1 MRYYHNQETIITG
14 AIMNRNQ
21 RAKKILE
28 HLSNQGFCKVEELEH
43 ILNTS
48 VPTIYRDLNDLA
60 ARNLIVKVHG
70 GIELPHGNLT
80 LDESV
85 NSRHLLRLAKNRLGK
100 EQIAAKAISLVK
112 DDDVIF
118 ADSST
123 TVYYFIRKLLDNHA
137 MYSNLTIVTNS
148 GAIIRELSD
157 PPPSITLI
165 ALGGVYNTKLNSF
178 LGRIA
183 FNAVKQLH
191 ISKAFISAAAVSTT
205 EAYTFHESHA
215 EFLEQVTG
223 HADRSWLLVDHL
235 KFETKAVFPI
245 RRTADFTG
253 VISDNELSEKIV
265 AKYLAAGI
273 NLIL

>member
-1 MRYYHNQETIITG
+1 
-14 AIMNRNQ
+14 MNRNQ

-28 HLSNQGFCKVEELEH
+28 HLQECGFCKVEDLEN
-43 ILNTS
+43 ILEAS
-48 VPTIYRDLNDLA
+48 IPTIYRDINDLA

-70 GIELPHGNLT
+70 GIELPQGNLV

-100 EQIAAKAISLVK
+100 EQIAAKAINLVN

-183 FNAVKQLH
+183 VNAVKQLH
-191 ISKAFISAAAVSTT
+191 ISKAFISAAAISTA
-205 EAYTFHESHA
+205 EAYTFHENHA

-223 HADRSWLLVDHL
+223 HADRSWLLADHL

-253 VISDNELSEKIV
+253 VISDNELLQEVI

>member
-1 MRYYHNQETIITG
+1 MKKH
-14 AIMNRNQ
+14 Q
-21 RAKKILE
+21 RVRKILE
-28 HLSNQGFCKVEELEH
+28 LLNAGGHCAISELKKKLG
-43 ILNTS
+43 ISL
-48 VPTIYRDLNDLA
+48 PTLYRDINELA
-60 ARNLIVKVHG
+60 DRNLLLKVHG
-70 GIELPHGNLT
+70 GIELPQGNLT

-100 EQIAAKAISLVK
+100 EQIATRAAALVK

-137 MYSNLTIVTNS
+137 LFSNLTIVTNS

-165 ALGGVYNTKLNSF
+165 ALGGVYNAKLNSF
-178 LGRIA
+178 LGRLA
-183 FNAVKQLH
+183 VNAVQQLH
-191 ISKAFISAAAVSTT
+191 ISKAFISAAAVSAS
-205 EAYTFHESHA
+205 EVYTFHENHA
-215 EFLEQVTG
+215 EFLGQSIK
-223 HADRSWLLVDHL
+223 HADCSWLLADHL

-245 RRTADFTG
+245 CRTADFTG
-253 VISDNELSEKIV
+253 VISDNELSQEII